1 MIETILVFG
10 LILIGFSTLHYIS
23 DRIKFP
29 YTILLLIFGFFAKSF
44 FASLHI
50 ELDLHMDSEFIYSV
64 ILPLLLFGAALH
76 LNFHQFRIHI
86 KTISFF
92 ATFGLFVSITIIG
105 GLLALLLNWRLID
118 GLLFGAIISATD
130 PIAVLALFK
139 SIGGPKR
146 LALIADGESMLNDAT
161 AVVVFRIL
169 LAVAIGQQQLSHLTF
184 LSSGTTFL
192 YVFFGSILLGAIL
205 GYLTALLLNKI
216 ENSLIIE
223 TTLTLGASLIVF
235 TAAEHYFHLSGVITA
250 VVAGLFVG
258 NFSGLRRP
266 TVVSHFVQEFWDYVG
281 YIAVSFVFFFA
292 TVGLDLNFLAKY
304 YPTNF
309 IVIISVLLARAVS
322 VYFSSYITNTS
333 TFFDDEP
340 NIPLSWQHI
349 LNWGGLRGVIP
360 LVLVFTLPDSYSP
373 KQTVFDLT
381 FTVLLF
387 TLFVNGSTIA
397 ILLKKLKLHIPSFS
411 EKVRRIH
418 NSLFNYDEGVE
429 KLEKAEIL
437 GISPETI
444 NERIAVWREKEKQIA
459 VELNSLDTTHYK
471 NALAMQCLTIERD
484 VFEELLMHDEMSEAS
499 FFEMDAQLDLQAD
512 AIDYP
517 TLYTRGVG
525 EKGMIPSALRFR
537 QQVLRVRRNIV
548 RFTWIA
554 QIFGLSKEKLVHDRY
569 MLVRGRLIASR
580 RVLLFLKEVKKNCLH
595 EKFIQCLDAVSKKYE
610 LFVQNAENELTLLRK
625 DKSIKSCEVE
635 ILNYYLARKHSEWI
649 M

>member
-10 LILIGFSTLHYIS
+10 LILISFSVLHYIS
-23 DRIKFP
+23 ERIKFP
-29 YTILLLIFGFFAKSF
+29 YTIFLLIFGFFAKSIF
-44 FASLHI
+44 TLLHI
-50 ELDLHMDSEFIYSV
+50 EVDLHMDSEFIYSV

-92 ATFGLFVSITIIG
+92 ATFGLFISITVIG
-105 GLLALLLNWRLID
+105 GLFALLLNWNFID

-169 LAVAIGQQQLSHLTF
+169 LAVAIGQEQLSHMTF
-184 LSSGTTFL
+184 LSSGATFL
-192 YVFFGSILLGAIL
+192 YVFFGSILLGAVL
-205 GYLTALLLNKI
+205 GYLTALVLNKI

-223 TTLTLGASLIVF
+223 TTLTLGVSLIVF

-266 TVVSHFVQEFWDYVG
+266 TVVSHFVQEFWDYIG

-292 TVGLDLNFLAKY
+292 TVGLDLNFLFNY
-304 YPTNF
+304 FPSNLV
-309 IVIISVLLARAVS
+309 VILAVLLARAVS
-322 VYFSSYITNTS
+322 VYFSSYITNTNRL
-333 TFFDDEP
+333 FKDEP

-360 LVLVFTLPDSYSP
+360 LVLVFTLPDSYP
-373 KQTVFDLT
+373 LKQEVFDLT

-397 ILLKKLKLHIPSFS
+397 FLLKRLKLHIPSLS
-411 EKVRRIH
+411 EKVRHIH
-418 NSLFNYDEGVE
+418 NRLFNYDEGVE
-429 KLEKAEIL
+429 KLEKAQIP
-437 GISPETI
+437 GISPDLI

-459 VELNSLDTTHYK
+459 VELTSLDPIQYK
-471 NALAMQCLTIERD
+471 NALAMQSLTIERD

-517 TLYTRGVG
+517 NLHTRGVG

-537 QQVLRVRRNIV
+537 QQVLRARRNV
-548 RFTWIA
+548 AQFTWLARILG
-554 QIFGLSKEKLVHDRY
+554 ISKEQIVHDRY

-580 RVLLFLKEVKKNCLH
+580 RVLLFLKEVRENCIH
-595 EKFIQCLDAVSKKYE
+595 EKFVQCLHDMSQKYE
-610 LFVQNAENELTLLRK
+610 TFVRNAEAELTFLRK
-625 DKSIKSCEVE
+625 DKDVKVCEIE
-635 ILNYYLARKHSEWI
+635 ILNHYLARKHSEWI